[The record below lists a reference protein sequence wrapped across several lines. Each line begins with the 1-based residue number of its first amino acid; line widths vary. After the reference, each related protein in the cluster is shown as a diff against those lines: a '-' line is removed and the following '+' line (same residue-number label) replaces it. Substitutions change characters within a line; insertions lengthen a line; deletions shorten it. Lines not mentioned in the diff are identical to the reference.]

1 MARAVVI
8 RHRLSMSSG
17 ATRRQ
22 PLSPPSRSEAVRF
35 SIASTI
41 MEGQSVSDDM
51 ERLLH
56 QWTDGVI
63 DDNELLRR
71 SLEREPQ

>member
-1 MARAVVI
+1 MRV
-8 RHRLSMSSG
+8 G

-41 MEGQSVSDDM
+41 MEGQTVSDDM

-56 QWTDGVI
+56 QWAEGAI
-63 DDNELLRR
+63 DDDELMRR
-71 SLEREPQ
+71 CSEPEPAQVDEFVFTPGE

>member
-1 MARAVVI
+1 
-8 RHRLSMSSG
+8 MSDG

-41 MEGQSVSDDM
+41 MEGQAVSDNM

-56 QWTDGVI
+56 QWAEGAI
-63 DDNELLRR
+63 DDDVLMRR
-71 SLEREPQ
+71 SLEPERR